1 MYIKK
6 ILIYISLIGILVMSV
21 FSYFV
26 YITMFISNTNF
37 ENDFAYVY
45 IYNNHEFEDLKQDL
59 QPILKNLSSFERLAN
74 RKSYA
79 NNLKPGKYAIRKGM
93 NNNEIISTLRSKKL
107 TVDVMFNNIK
117 DEHDL
122 ASKISN
128 QIEADSSS
136 IVSAIKNIDF
146 MKVNDLDQYNF
157 LSIYLPNSYNF
168 YWDTSAKEFRARM
181 LKEYK
186 SFWNEKRINL
196 LSKIGLTQKEVM
208 ILASIVNQESK
219 EKSELNTIA
228 GVYINRLNNNWKLQA
243 DPTVKFAAYQLP
255 EYENTVIR
263 RILFKHLKIDSKY
276 NTYKYRGLPPGLI
289 AIPDINSI
297 DAVLNYEN
305 HNYFFF
311 SADPKRIGFH
321 TFSRTLAQHNSN
333 AKKFHR
339 YLDEKGIKK

>member
-1 MYIKK
+1 
-6 ILIYISLIGILVMSV
+6 
-21 FSYFV
+21 
-26 YITMFISNTNF
+26 MFISNTNF
-37 ENDFAYVY
+37 ENDFAFVY
-45 IYNNHEFEDLKQDL
+45 IYSNYKFEDLKQDL

-74 RKSYA
+74 RKSYD
-79 NNLKPGKYAIRKGM
+79 NNLKPGKYAIKKGM

-117 DEHDL
+117 DEYDL

-146 MKVNDLDQYNF
+146 LKVNDLDQYNF

-168 YWDTSAKEFRARM
+168 YWDTSAEEFRARM
-181 LKEYK
+181 LKEYE
-186 SFWNEKRINL
+186 SFWNKKRINL

-255 EYENTVIR
+255 EYKNTVIR

-276 NTYKYRGLPPGLI
+276 NTYKYKGLPPGLI

>member
-117 DEHDL
+117 DEYDL

-168 YWDTSAKEFRARM
+168 YWDTSAEEFRARM
-181 LKEYK
+181 LKEYE
-186 SFWNEKRINL
+186 SFWNKKRINL

-297 DAVLNYEN
+297 DAVLNYEK

>member
-1 MYIKK
+1 
-6 ILIYISLIGILVMSV
+6 
-21 FSYFV
+21 
-26 YITMFISNTNF
+26 
-37 ENDFAYVY
+37 
-45 IYNNHEFEDLKQDL
+45 
-59 QPILKNLSSFERLAN
+59 
-74 RKSYA
+74 
-79 NNLKPGKYAIRKGM
+79 M

-117 DEHDL
+117 DEYDL

-146 MKVNDLDQYNF
+146 MKLNDLDQYNF

-168 YWDTSAKEFRARM
+168 YWDTSAEEFRARM
-181 LKEYK
+181 LKEYE
-186 SFWNEKRINL
+186 SFWNKKRINL
-196 LSKIGLTQKEVM
+196 LRKIGLTQKEVM

-255 EYENTVIR
+255 EYKNTVIR

>member
-6 ILIYISLIGILVMSV
+6 ILIYTSLIGILVMSV

-26 YITMFISNTNF
+26 YTTMFISNTNF

-45 IYNNHEFEDLKQDL
+45 IYSNHEFEDLKQDL

-168 YWDTSAKEFRARM
+168 YWDTSAEEFRARM

-321 TFSRTLAQHNSN
+321 TFSRTLAQHNNN

>member
-1 MYIKK
+1 
-6 ILIYISLIGILVMSV
+6 
-21 FSYFV
+21 
-26 YITMFISNTNF
+26 MFISNTNF

-45 IYNNHEFEDLKQDL
+45 IYSNYEFEDLKQDL

-74 RKSYA
+74 RKSYN
-79 NNLKPGKYAIRKGM
+79 NNLKPGKYAIKKGM

-117 DEHDL
+117 DEYDL

-146 MKVNDLDQYNF
+146 MKLNDLDQYNF

-168 YWDTSAKEFRARM
+168 YWDTSAEEFRARM
-181 LKEYK
+181 LKEYE
-186 SFWNEKRINL
+186 SFWNKKRINL
-196 LSKIGLTQKEVM
+196 LRKIGLTQKEVM

-255 EYENTVIR
+255 EYKNTVIR

-276 NTYKYRGLPPGLI
+276 NTYKYKGLPPGLI